1 MKNILVPIDFSE
13 TSKFAAKYALE
24 IAKITNAKIALI
36 HLIEIPKGII
46 DMGASS
52 KFSIPESMLY
62 LRKVKE
68 KILHFKKEV
77 FSKNTKVNY
86 YIKLNTPAKGILK
99 QAEKMNS
106 DLIVMGYKG
115 HSDFEELIIGSNTE
129 KVVRSAKQPVI
140 VIKKDFEKFN
150 LKNIV
155 FASDFT
161 EENKEVFKKFINF
174 ANIFNSK
181 IHLLKVNT
189 PANFKKTFD
198 TENLITAFASKF
210 QLKNFNI
217 KIYNDAT
224 VEKGILNFSSEI
236 NADLIGLS
244 THGRSGLAHLFAGS
258 IVKKLTKSALKP
270 MLTVKI

>member
-198 TENLITAFASKF
+198 TENLITEFASKF

>member
-1 MKNILVPIDFSE
+1 
-13 TSKFAAKYALE
+13 
-24 IAKITNAKIALI
+24 
-36 HLIEIPKGII
+36 
-46 DMGASS
+46 
-52 KFSIPESMLY
+52 MLY

-161 EENKEVFKKFINF
+161 EENKEVFKKFITF
-174 ANIFNSK
+174 ANIFKSK

-198 TENLITAFASKF
+198 TENLITEFASKF

-236 NADLIGLS
+236 NADLVGLS

-270 MLTVKI
+270 MLTIKIQ